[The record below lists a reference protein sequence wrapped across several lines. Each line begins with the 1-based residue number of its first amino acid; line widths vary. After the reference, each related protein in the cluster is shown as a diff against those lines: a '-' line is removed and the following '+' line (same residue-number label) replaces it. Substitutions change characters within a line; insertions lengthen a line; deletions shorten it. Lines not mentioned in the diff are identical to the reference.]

1 MPKFALAD
9 PYLPATLPPVALKF
23 DASSLPVRWITLQGR
38 SQERNQGAHVQG
50 ASVPQPFGRTY
61 RLMRDRGGVVTHLAP
76 ATTADRTAYRFCS
89 GMNIPPKD
97 MALGE
102 HESAGG
108 Y

>member
-9 PYLPATLPPVALKF
+9 PYLPATPPVVLKF
-23 DASSLPVRWITLQGR
+23 DASSLPVCLITLQGKG
-38 SQERNQGAHVQG
+38 QVRNQGANVKG
-50 ASVPQPFGRTY
+50 ASVPQPFGGTY
-61 RLMRDRGGVVTHLAP
+61 RQMRYGGGVVTHLAP
-76 ATTADRTAYRFCS
+76 ATTAHRTGYRFCS

-97 MALGE
+97 TAIGE